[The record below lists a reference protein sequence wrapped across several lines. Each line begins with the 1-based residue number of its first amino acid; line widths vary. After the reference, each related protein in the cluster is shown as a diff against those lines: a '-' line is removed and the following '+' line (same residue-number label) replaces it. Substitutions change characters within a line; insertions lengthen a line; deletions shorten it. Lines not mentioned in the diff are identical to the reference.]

1 MNKLTGAGVEYIP
14 ANKDDQ
20 LSEEIKESLM
30 DGEDQSLTKDGLE
43 ERIKIYAL
51 HWIETGNKYEAYKQ
65 AGYAYPKNAYKFHRK
80 YQKEIE
86 KYVWSAG
93 FKDKVPQALNTLMDV
108 MMNSRSDTARTK
120 AAIELLD
127 RAGFT
132 KDTKLSISSEDS
144 KKLEEQEINRQIKQL
159 IESAGGVFVLPSA
172 ESDEDGTDEM

>member
-1 MNKLTGAGVEYIP
+1 MNDKLSGAGVEYIP
-14 ANKDDQ
+14 AVRDEEI
-20 LSEEIKESLM
+20 SEEIAETLL
-30 DGEDQSLTKDGLE
+30 DDNTDSLTKEGLE

-51 HWIETGNKYEAYKQ
+51 HWIETGNKFESYKM

-80 YQKEIE
+80 HQKEIE

-108 MMNSRSDTARTK
+108 MSNSKSDTARTK

-132 KDTKLSISSEDS
+132 KDTKLSISNEDS

-159 IESAGGVFVLPSA
+159 IENAGGVFVLPSA
-172 ESDEDGTDEM
+172 EEDK

>member
-1 MNKLTGAGVEYIP
+1 MTELTGAGVTYIP
-14 ANKDDQ
+14 AREDNET
-20 LSEEIKESLM
+20 SEEIANTIES
-30 DGEDQSLTKDGLE
+30 GKDQELTKEGLE

-51 HWIETGNKYEAYKQ
+51 HWIETGNKFESYKL
-65 AGYAYPKNAYKFHRK
+65 AGYSYPKNAYKFHRK
-80 YQKEIE
+80 HQKEIE

-108 MMNSRSDTARTK
+108 MVNSKSDTARTK

-159 IESAGGVFVLPSA
+159 IEQAGGMFVLPQQG
-172 ESDEDGTDEM
+172 EEDEV